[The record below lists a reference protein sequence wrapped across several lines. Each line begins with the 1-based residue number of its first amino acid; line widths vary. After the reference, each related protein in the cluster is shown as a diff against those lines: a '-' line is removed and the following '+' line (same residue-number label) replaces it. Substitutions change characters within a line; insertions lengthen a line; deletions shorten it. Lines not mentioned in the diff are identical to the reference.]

1 MNLFFGLSVPPKNN
15 RTLKEHRKRP
25 VAPNELAHLCAMFQ
39 FYLYPLKTLEN
50 LWFSNFFKG
59 YANGILAQDRLKE
72 LEQFFF
78 LGFITKVHCCSI

>member
-1 MNLFFGLSVPPKNN
+1 
-15 RTLKEHRKRP
+15 
-25 VAPNELAHLCAMFQ
+25 MFQ

-78 LGFITKVHCCSI
+78 LGFITKVHCCSIWICIFFFLDKHAFF

>member
-1 MNLFFGLSVPPKNN
+1 MNLFFGLSISPKNN
-15 RTLKEHRKRP
+15 RTLKEYRKRP

-39 FYLYPLKTLEN
+39 FYLYPLKTFEN